1 MTIQPSDRSRRI
13 AQVFDRVALTY
24 DSVGVAWFRPIAE
37 QLVGELNL
45 APGERALDIGS
56 GRGAVLLPMAE
67 QVGPAGHVTGIDL
80 APGMVE
86 ALRTDID
93 GLGLANADVW
103 LQDASAPDLDPAS
116 FDVLTA
122 SLVLFFLPDPAAALQ
137 CWLRLLVP
145 DGRIGVATFG
155 PRDENF
161 IAVDNVFTPF
171 LPKEML
177 DARTSGTA
185 GPFASDE
192 GVENLFSEAGFVDVR
207 TSHLDID
214 AVFRDAEH
222 WVDWSWS
229 HGQRAM
235 WEAVPQQQHAQVRA
249 EIARILTAAQDDS
262 GTITLRQ
269 QVRYTLGRRPAGRT
283 A

>member
-1 MTIQPSDRSRRI
+1 MQPSERSQRV
-13 AQVFDRVALTY
+13 AQIFDRVALTY

-37 QLVGELNL
+37 QLVRELDPQ
-45 APGERALDIGS
+45 PGERGLDIGS

-67 QVGPAGHVTGIDL
+67 RVGRAGHVTGIDL

-86 ALRTDID
+86 ALRTDITMN
-93 GLGLANADVW
+93 GLGNAEVW
-103 LQDASAPDLDPAS
+103 LQDAAAPDLEPAS
-116 FDVLTA
+116 FDVLA
-122 SLVLFFLPDPAAALQ
+122 SSLVLFFLPDPAAALRN
-137 CWLRLLVP
+137 WLRLLVP
-145 DGRIGVATFG
+145 GGRIGVTTFG

-185 GPFASDE
+185 GPFAADE
-192 GVENLFSEAGFVDVR
+192 GVENLLSTAGFVDVR
-207 TSHLDID
+207 TSHLEVGG
-214 AVFRDAEH
+214 VFRDVEH
-222 WVDWSWS
+222 WVEWSFS

-235 WEAVPQQQHAQVRA
+235 WEAVPKDQHPQLRA
-249 EIARILTAAQDDS
+249 EVAGILEHARDDS

-269 QVRYTLGRRPAGRT
+269 QVRYTLGRRPLS
-283 A
+283 